1 MPFAYGSD
9 DETINANI
17 MRNTEEAIAQSSPS
31 IRKSALPLADIRR
44 RLGQVGLLDL
54 LVFGLAAET
63 FPDLRRRS
71 DGSRRGLWRRFLF
84 LLRRRRLLHPLLL
97 ARRGAALCLPGFLG
111 HVQPPDR
118 VNQNY
123 AIC

>member
-1 MPFAYGSD
+1 MKRLTLTSCGTQRKLSLRARQAFA
-9 DETINANI
+9 
-17 MRNTEEAIAQSSPS
+17 SP
-31 IRKSALPLADIRR
+31 LYPLADIRR

-71 DGSRRGLWRRFLF
+71 DGSRRGLWRWFLF